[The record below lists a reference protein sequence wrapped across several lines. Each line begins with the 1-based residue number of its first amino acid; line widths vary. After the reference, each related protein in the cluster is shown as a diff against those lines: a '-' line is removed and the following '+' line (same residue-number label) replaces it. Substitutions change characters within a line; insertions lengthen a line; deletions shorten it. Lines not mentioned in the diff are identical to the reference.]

1 MKKYLMLLT
10 CCVAIGIAM
19 NVSLHFHANS
29 NKAVFT
35 LSNIEALANGEGTET
50 ECPYTGCVDCPHGN
64 VKVLYVE

>member
-1 MKKYLMLLT
+1 MKKYLTVLT

-19 NVSLHFHANS
+19 NVSLQFQSDN
-29 NKAVFT
+29 NKPEIT
-35 LSNIEALANGEGTET
+35 LANIEALANGEGTGT